1 MSAKS
6 ESIVKSLLESI
17 QSPSKETSPYD
28 TQATVIRVEDDTVFV
43 HIPGGVAETPCSK
56 TISCKVGDTVQ
67 VRVGGGKAWLV
78 GNASAPPT
86 DDTTANTAIRKTN
99 QLGDS
104 LTKLQKIAGNTDQ
117 YFWHVETGE
126 DTGSHI
132 TEIPKERFLEAPAL
146 GGGNLLL
153 RSNGIAIRDGL
164 NELATFSSSAIQFNQ
179 PGTSTV
185 VATIGSNG
193 LYIQKGI
200 IKIGQKE
207 SASDTTHTG
216 FYVDVN
222 GNVAASNLLAT
233 GGKIGGW
240 NISGSTFYAYGN
252 ENGSCSAAD
261 ALGYT
266 YVQGAPGTNL
276 GNTVISVR
284 TRTAAERTAGTD
296 FSYQFYVDYKGYLYA
311 NNANIK
317 GTVTATSGTIG
328 GFSIGSTQLSV
339 YGTASGVGTSSNG
352 LYWALM
358 NGSPGTNGGNVAFGV
373 ASRTSTSASW
383 VFNTYMNYNGYFYA
397 KNANIQGTITSSS
410 GTIGGWTISSNGMF
424 YPNATTP
431 NAWITSSSATF
442 GNGNYNVTTG
452 RIPGPS
458 SSAFYGIEGEPDH
471 ALTIGN
477 GVTWLQLGC
486 NGEWLRPNDSGTCS
500 LGNSDYKWTRVYA
513 TNGTIQTSDRKDK
526 DVLGDLDEE
535 LATNLIL
542 NANPIT
548 YMWKDGDHRR
558 TRMGFIAQEIAEEC
572 KAMNKNLALCTASFK
587 GDPAFSDSGS
597 DIARDYFGEDVDDSE
612 LTWGLAYTELIA
624 PLVKVVQ
631 IQHDNIQTL
640 TSRMAELEARLNG

>member
-17 QSPSKETSPYD
+17 KSPSKETQPYD
-28 TQATVIRVEDDTVFV
+28 TSATVTRVEDDTVFV

-56 TISCKVGDTVQ
+56 TINCKVGDTVQ

-153 RSNGIAIRDGL
+153 RSNGIAIRNGL
-164 NELATFSSSAIQFNQ
+164 TELATFSGSAIQFNI
-179 PGTSTV
+179 PNVGT
-185 VATIGSNG
+185 VAASIGSEG

-200 IKIGQKE
+200 IKLGNKQ
-207 SASDTTHTG
+207 SASDTTNSG
-216 FYVDVN
+216 FYVDAS
-222 GNVAASNLLAT
+222 GNVAAYTLRAQTGTIGGYTLTSTALYNGISSASASSGTGIYLGTDGINLG
-233 GGKIGGW
+233 GGKFKV
-240 NISGSTFYAYGN
+240 S
-252 ENGSCSAAD
+252 
-261 ALGYT
+261 
-266 YVQGAPGTNL
+266 
-276 GNTVISVR
+276 
-284 TRTAAERTAGTD
+284 TAG
-296 FSYQFYVDYKGYLYA
+296 YL
-311 NNANIK
+311 
-317 GTVTATSGTIG
+317 TSTSGTIG
-328 GFSIGSTQLSV
+328 GWRIENGYLYSYANNS
-339 YGTASGVGTSSNG
+339 GTVSSQSD
-352 LYWALM
+352 AL
-358 NGSPGTNGGNVAFGV
+358 GYIYIQATPGTNRGNSAIAIQGR
-373 ASRTSTSASW
+373 SSTSDSW
-383 VFNTYMNYNGYFYA
+383 VYQFYLRHDGYLYA
-397 KNANIQGTITSSS
+397 RNANIQGTITSSS

-424 YPNATTP
+424 YPSTTAP
-431 NAWITSSSATF
+431 NAWIQSTGAAF
-442 GNGNYNVTTG
+442 GVGNYNVWIG
-452 RIPGPS
+452 RIDGPNTS
-458 SSAFYGIEGEPDH
+458 YSYGMEGYHEV

-526 DVLGDLDEE
+526 DILGDLDEE

-640 TSRMAELEARLNG
+640 TSRISELEARLNG

>member
-1 MSAKS
+1 M
-6 ESIVKSLLESI
+6 
-17 QSPSKETSPYD
+17 
-28 TQATVIRVEDDTVFV
+28 
-43 HIPGGVAETPCSK
+43 
-56 TISCKVGDTVQ
+56 
-67 VRVGGGKAWLV
+67 
-78 GNASAPPT
+78 
-86 DDTTANTAIRKTN
+86 
-99 QLGDS
+99 
-104 LTKLQKIAGNTDQ
+104 QKIAGNTDQ

-164 NELATFSSSAIQFNQ
+164 NELATFSSTAIQFNQ
-179 PGTSTV
+179 PGTNTV
-185 VATIGSNG
+185 VATIGTSG
-193 LYIQKGI
+193 LYIQKGV
-200 IKIGQKE
+200 IKIGSKT
-207 SASDTTHTG
+207 SASDTTNSG

-222 GNVAASNLLAT
+222 GNVACSNLLAH

-240 NISGSTFYAYGN
+240 NIGTYSLDAYTLNGASATSANCDKHVYLVNGTNTNQDVLVVSTKV
-252 ENGSCSAAD
+252 NGSWTWPVVLRADGYFGLSYGGQSLVFNPAATN
-261 ALGYT
+261 ALSITGY
-266 YVQGAPGTNL
+266 
-276 GNTVISVR
+276 I
-284 TRTAAERTAGTD
+284 
-296 FSYQFYVDYKGYLYA
+296 
-311 NNANIK
+311 
-317 GTVTATSGTIG
+317 TATG
-328 GFSIGSTQLSV
+328 
-339 YGTASGVGTSSNG
+339 
-352 LYWALM
+352 
-358 NGSPGTNGGNVAFGV
+358 
-373 ASRTSTSASW
+373 
-383 VFNTYMNYNGYFYA
+383 
-397 KNANIQGTITSSS
+397 

-431 NAWITSSSATF
+431 NAWVTSSSATF
-442 GNGNYNVTTG
+442 GNGSYNVTIG

-458 SSAFYGIEGEPDH
+458 SSVFYGIEGEHDH

-477 GVTWLQLGC
+477 EVTWLQLGC

-500 LGNSDYKWTRVYA
+500 LGNSDYKWTKVYA

-587 GDPAFSDSGS
+587 GDPAFSDSGP

-631 IQHDNIQTL
+631 MQHDNIQQLMTRV
-640 TSRMAELEARLNG
+640 SELEAKING